1 MRVAQEKHS
10 DVYTPVSVL
19 LVDELPFQWVW
30 IRLRVLFALRLAHI
44 GRRVIIRSLKESQ
57 GTKRIVEGR
66 KEGLLGLATF
76 GRGVLLASLPLLFRG
91 ASKFEQLIINVALRI
106 RHGSQRL

>member
-30 IRLRVLFALRLAHI
+30 IRLRVLFALRLARI
-44 GRRVIIRSLKESQ
+44 GR
-57 GTKRIVEGR
+57 
-66 KEGLLGLATF
+66 
-76 GRGVLLASLPLLFRG
+76 
-91 ASKFEQLIINVALRI
+91 
-106 RHGSQRL
+106 